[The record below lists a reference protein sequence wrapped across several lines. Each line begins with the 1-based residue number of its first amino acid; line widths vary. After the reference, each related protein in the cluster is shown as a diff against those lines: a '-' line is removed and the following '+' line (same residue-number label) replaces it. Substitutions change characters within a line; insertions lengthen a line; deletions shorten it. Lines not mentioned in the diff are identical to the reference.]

1 MFLRDRIKSW
11 TSRIPRPRGIAVP
24 SFVSAAGNKLGG
36 LFVFPT
42 NEDHEKR
49 DAILLSGVLATFALC
64 ELALYLPLYGCLAL
78 LVLLVGGC
86 SASFYFDYHQ
96 KLTTAVAAVVI
107 GYTTLIQPVVG
118 MFFGPL
124 ALAGLAV
131 SFYWRKLARGKFGFG
146 LLLAGITTA
155 LVALVSFAASFFV
168 YDWSYLQA
176 IPAIH
181 PFTVHAWNLSPF
193 AYVVLATLLVV
204 YCVQRMKSSDSLV
217 YRLAPGFSAIG
228 FALLYPMHEAVPGSI
243 LSQITVGDVV
253 EWLFVAGAFITAFCR
268 PGLLRLGGIAVGTL
282 FCLAFML
289 FQVSNWAY
297 MTAVGMS
304 MPTAMTSAAP
314 ATTNGHTMPL
324 IVGQSSCPQGNTTP
338 LTVTGPVSLSLN
350 GSHFDYQCALHYTS
364 WVGTDPIL
372 SAIPGST
379 LDVIRVDAGTKSGET
394 REVHGRFYFGEDS
407 PYYRAAVM
415 IRHPGS
421 TMGDYSYTTE
431 VGGSELKLAVS
442 YSQTRLWWGAM
453 VPAVGGSVVESQSGG
468 FADYTVGEA
477 AQDFPD
483 FFQVPEEIVKLRSR
497 AWAAYR
503 NVFASLWSPD
513 EVSEVDTGVPGK
525 PSQPGNHPPFALGLK
540 DGPAYFMGLE
550 PQGNNGT
557 AMSYYMF
564 FDARYG
570 LAKIMD
576 VSQAPTKLKGLRDIE
591 HLAPSVSPGNNGLFG
606 IEPIPTI
613 TDDGRCFYTVS
624 IMGPNAEA
632 RNKDFQGV
640 VVFTASG
647 DKVSNT
653 VLDTTDKVNAEIAN
667 FPAVKCGQHAGN

>member
-1 MFLRDRIKSW
+1 MSFSERLSSW
-11 TSRIPRPRGIAVP
+11 LPRGQGIQIP
-24 SFVSAAGNKLGG
+24 SFVSNMGDRISGH
-36 LFVFPT
+36 FDFPT
-42 NEDHEKR
+42 NEDHEQR
-49 DAILLSGVLATFALC
+49 DAILLGIALGTFALC
-64 ELALYLPLYGCLAL
+64 DLALYLPLYGCVAL
-78 LVLLVGGC
+78 IDVLIGAVWM
-86 SASFYFDYHQ
+86 SFSYAYHQ
-96 KLTTAVAAVVI
+96 KLVTAVAVI
-107 GYTTLIQPVVG
+107 VSAYTTLIQPVVG
-118 MFFGPL
+118 LFFGPL
-124 ALAGLAV
+124 ALAGLSAW
-131 SFYWRKLARGKFGFG
+131 FYWRKVACDKLEFRPW
-146 LLLAGITTA
+146 LQGISTAAVA
-155 LVALVSFAASFFV
+155 LVACVASFFLYNWV
-168 YDWSYLQA
+168 YIDL
-176 IPAIH
+176 IPSVH
-181 PFTVHAWNLSPF
+181 PLTVRFWNVSPLIYVALSS
-193 AYVVLATLLVV
+193 LLVL
-204 YCVQRMKSSDSLV
+204 YCVQRMKSSDSFV
-217 YRLAPGFSAIG
+217 YQLTPGFSAVG

-243 LSQITVGDVV
+243 LSQITTGDVV
-253 EWLFVAGAFITAFCR
+253 EWLFVVGTFITAFR
-268 PGLLRLGGIAVGTL
+268 SPQLLKVGSIAVGTF
-282 FCLAFML
+282 FCLAFMF

-304 MPTAMTSAAP
+304 MPTVMTSTPP
-314 ATTNGHTMPL
+314 ATTNGRTMPL
-324 IVGQSSCPQGNTTP
+324 IVGQSTCPQGNTTP
-338 LTVTGPVSLSLN
+338 LTVTGPVSIALN

-379 LDVIRVDAGTKSGET
+379 LDVIRVDAGTKSGEA

-407 PYYRAAVM
+407 PYYRASVM

-431 VGGSELKLAVS
+431 NGGSALKLAVS
-442 YSQTRLWWGAM
+442 YSQTRLFWGAM

-468 FADYTVGEA
+468 FEDYTVGQA
-477 AQDFPD
+477 ARLFPD
-483 FFQVPEEIVKLRSR
+483 FFQVPEGIIKLRAN

-503 NVFASLWSPD
+503 NPFASLWSPD

-540 DGPAYFMGLE
+540 EGPAYFIGLE

-570 LAKIMD
+570 VAKVMD

-591 HLAPSVSPGNNGLFG
+591 HLAPSVQPGNNGLFG

-613 TDDGRCFYTVS
+613 TDDGRCFATVS
-624 IMGPNAEA
+624 IMGPNADA

-647 DKVSNT
+647 DKVSNSI
-653 VLDTTDKVNAEIAN
+653 LDSSDKVDAEIAN
-667 FPAVKCGQHAGN
+667 YPAVKCGQHTGG